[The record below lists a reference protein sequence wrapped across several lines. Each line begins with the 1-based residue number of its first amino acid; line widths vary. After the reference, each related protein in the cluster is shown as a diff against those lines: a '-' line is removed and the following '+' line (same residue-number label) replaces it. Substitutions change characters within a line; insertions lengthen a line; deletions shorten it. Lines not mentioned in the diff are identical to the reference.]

1 MELASPP
8 GEGAEH
14 DLTELVNAEAFCGTL
29 EIFDCELAQ
38 DEPAAAAANE
48 AAVAANEAAAEDE
61 PTEWTYHCLKS

>member
-1 MELASPP
+1 MELANPP

-14 DLTELVNAEAFCGTL
+14 DLTELANAEAFCETL

-38 DEPAAAAANE
+38 DELAAAAAKE
-48 AAVAANEAAAEDE
+48 AAANEAAAEDE